1 MDNLKSLM
9 RCLDDISNMIPEG
22 TYLEMCDDLK
32 QVHEIIPKDDDP
44 PLLDTRRPLPLN
56 VPFQVVQPGMAVHLI
71 ANISESESESED
83 STFFRPQW
91 YDEWVQNEEILQRLH
106 TDYNIAKKSLKKLKY
121 IGNITKK
128 VREDAIRDCC
138 DGDIECVGGGEWTFD
153 NLNAATTW
161 SSEEEEKEC
170 TSKSYERNLYQ
181 NYKTRFNRGCER
193 LRTDAMDMK
202 RQLEFEISE
211 VRDRQNYLRVHYN
224 L

>member
-32 QVHEIIPKDDDP
+32 RVHEIIPKDDDP
-44 PLLDTRRPLPLN
+44 PLLDTRRPTPVN

-71 ANISESESESED
+71 VNESESESED
-83 STFFRPQW
+83 EDNTFFRPEW
-91 YDEWVQNEEILQRLH
+91 YDEWVQNEEILQRLN
-106 TDYNIAKKSLKKLKY
+106 TDYNIAKKSLKKLNY
-121 IGNITKK
+121 IQNITKK
-128 VREDAIRDCC
+128 VREDAIRDYC
-138 DGDIECVGGGEWTFD
+138 DGNIECVGGGGWTFD

-170 TSKSYERNLYQ
+170 TSKAYERTLYQ

-193 LRTDAMDMK
+193 LRTDAYDMK
-202 RQLEFEISE
+202 RQLECEISDMKE
-211 VRDRQNYLRVHYN
+211 RQSYLRVHYN